1 MSPTPDRFTLSAAD
15 LQTSP
20 MRRLRSQ
27 TVRWLFMGA
36 AAVTVLVS
44 ALIIWTVAS
53 QAWTYISQVEFTK
66 LTDIGWFPRRGL
78 FDLSTLL
85 VNSLQIS
92 VIAMAV
98 AVPSGF
104 GAAIYLSEYA
114 HPKVRKVMKP
124 TLELLASVPS
134 VVLGVFAISF
144 ITPSILSNFFNEINF
159 FNKLAAG
166 IAVGLLVIPLIAS
179 IAEDALRAVPVA
191 LREASAGLGARK
203 VTTSIRVV
211 LPAAMS
217 GLMAATIV
225 GFSRAIGETMVVTIA
240 SGGGDTSLF
249 NMSILESGGTIT
261 SAMAALGLGHRPG
274 RRQRSGVP
282 EPLLPG
288 RPAVRHDP
296 GAQHGRRSDRPPAAE
311 QVLREQAL
319 TWQY

>member
-1 MSPTPDRFTLSAAD
+1 MTPDHLTAAD
-15 LQTSP
+15 LQTSLG
-20 MRRLRSQ
+20 RRIRSQ

-53 QAWTYISQVEFTK
+53 GAWTFISQVEFTR

-78 FDLSTLL
+78 FDLTTLL
-85 VNSLQIS
+85 VNSAQIS

-104 GAAIYLSEYA
+104 GAAFYLSEYA
-114 HPKVRKVMKP
+114 HPRVRRVMKP
-124 TLELLASVPS
+124 ALELLASVPS

-144 ITPSILSNFFNEINF
+144 ITPSILANFFSEINF

-179 IAEDALRAVPVA
+179 ISEDALRAVPQA
-191 LREASAGLGARK
+191 LREASAGLGARR

-249 NMSILESGGTIT
+249 NLSLFEPGGTFT
-261 SAMAALGLGHRPG
+261 SAMAALGLGTDQVAG
-274 RRQRSGVP
+274 STLAFQSLFFLGALLFAMTLMLNMAGDVIVRRLQNR
-282 EPLLPG
+282 
-288 RPAVRHDP
+288 
-296 GAQHGRRSDRPPAAE
+296 
-311 QVLREQAL
+311 
-319 TWQY
+319 Y

>member
-1 MSPTPDRFTLSAAD
+1 MTRDQLTAAD
-15 LQTSP
+15 LQTSL
-20 MRRLRSQ
+20 MRRVRSH

-36 AAVTVLVS
+36 ATVTVLVS

-53 QAWTYISQVEFTK
+53 GAWTFISQVELTK

-78 FDLSTLL
+78 FDLTTLL
-85 VNSLQIS
+85 VNSVQIS

-144 ITPSILSNFFNEINF
+144 ITPSILTNFFSDINF

-179 IAEDALRAVPVA
+179 IAEDALRAVPSA

-211 LPAAMS
+211 LPAALS
-217 GLMAATIV
+217 GLMAAIIV

-249 NMSILESGGTIT
+249 NLSLFESGGTLT
-261 SAMAALGLGHRPG
+261 SAMAALGLGTDQVAG
-274 RRQRSGVP
+274 STLAFQSLYFLGALLFAMTLVLNMVGDVIVRRLQNR
-282 EPLLPG
+282 
-288 RPAVRHDP
+288 
-296 GAQHGRRSDRPPAAE
+296 
-311 QVLREQAL
+311 
-319 TWQY
+319 Y

>member
-1 MSPTPDRFTLSAAD
+1 MTPDKLTAAD
-15 LQTSP
+15 LQTSLG
-20 MRRLRSQ
+20 RRIRSQ
-27 TVRWLFMGA
+27 TVRWLFLGA

-53 QAWTYISQVEFTK
+53 GAWTFISQVELTK

-78 FDLSTLL
+78 FDLTTLL
-85 VNSLQIS
+85 VNSAQIS

-104 GAAIYLSEYA
+104 GAAFYLSEYA
-114 HPKVRKVMKP
+114 HPKVRRVMKP

-144 ITPSILSNFFNEINF
+144 ITPSILTNFFDEINF

-179 IAEDALRAVPVA
+179 ISEDALRAVPQA
-191 LREASAGLGARK
+191 LREASAGLGARR

-217 GLMAATIV
+217 GLMAATVV

-249 NMSILESGGTIT
+249 NLSPLESGGTLT
-261 SAMAALGLGHRPG
+261 SAMAALGLGTDQVAG
-274 RRQRSGVP
+274 STLAFQSLYFLGALLFAMTLLLNMAGDVIVRRLQNR
-282 EPLLPG
+282 
-288 RPAVRHDP
+288 
-296 GAQHGRRSDRPPAAE
+296 
-311 QVLREQAL
+311 
-319 TWQY
+319 Y

>member
-1 MSPTPDRFTLSAAD
+1 MTPDHLTAAD
-15 LQTSP
+15 LQTSLG
-20 MRRLRSQ
+20 RRIRSQ

-53 QAWTYISQVEFTK
+53 GAWTFISQVEFTR

-78 FDLSTLL
+78 FDLTTLL
-85 VNSLQIS
+85 VNSAQIS

-104 GAAIYLSEYA
+104 GAAFYLSEYA
-114 HPKVRKVMKP
+114 HPRVRRVMKP

-144 ITPSILSNFFNEINF
+144 ITPSILTNFFSEINF

-179 IAEDALRAVPVA
+179 ISEDALRAVPQA
-191 LREASAGLGARK
+191 LREASAGLGARR

-249 NMSILESGGTIT
+249 NLSLFEPGGTLT
-261 SAMAALGLGHRPG
+261 SAMAALGLGTDQVAG
-274 RRQRSGVP
+274 NNLAFQSLYFLGALLFAMTLVLNMVGDVIVRRLQNR
-282 EPLLPG
+282 
-288 RPAVRHDP
+288 
-296 GAQHGRRSDRPPAAE
+296 
-311 QVLREQAL
+311 
-319 TWQY
+319 Y

>member
-1 MSPTPDRFTLSAAD
+1 MTPDHLTAAD
-15 LQTSP
+15 LQTSLG
-20 MRRLRSQ
+20 RRIRSQ

-53 QAWTYISQVEFTK
+53 GAWTFISQVEFTR

-78 FDLSTLL
+78 FDLTTLL
-85 VNSLQIS
+85 VNSAQIS

-104 GAAIYLSEYA
+104 GAAFYLSEYA
-114 HPKVRKVMKP
+114 HPRVRRVMKP
-124 TLELLASVPS
+124 ALELLASVPS

-144 ITPSILSNFFNEINF
+144 ITPSILTNFFSEINF

-179 IAEDALRAVPVA
+179 ISEDALRAVPQA
-191 LREASAGLGARK
+191 LREASAGLGARR

-249 NMSILESGGTIT
+249 NLSPLESGGTLT
-261 SAMAALGLGHRPG
+261 SAMAALGLGTDQVAG
-274 RRQRSGVP
+274 STLAFQSLYFLGALLFAMTLLLNMVGDVIVRRLQNR
-282 EPLLPG
+282 
-288 RPAVRHDP
+288 
-296 GAQHGRRSDRPPAAE
+296 
-311 QVLREQAL
+311 
-319 TWQY
+319 Y

>member
-1 MSPTPDRFTLSAAD
+1 MTPPMPQNTSDLSAAD
-15 LQTSP
+15 LRTSAS
-20 MRRLRSQ
+20 RRAWSAGA
-27 TVRWLFMGA
+27 RWAFALA
-36 AAVTVLVS
+36 ALVTVLVS

-53 QAWTYISQVEFTK
+53 GAWTFISQVAWGN
-66 LTDIGWFPRRGL
+66 LTEIGWFPRRGL

-85 VNSLQIS
+85 VNSVQIS
-92 VIAMAV
+92 VIAMLV

-144 ITPSILSNFFNEINF
+144 ITPSILTNFFDDINF

-191 LREASAGLGARK
+191 LREASSGLGARK

-217 GLMAATIV
+217 GLMAAIIV

-249 NMSILESGGTIT
+249 NLSLTESGGTIT
-261 SAMAALGLGHRPG
+261 SAMAALGLGTDQVAG
-274 RRQRSGVP
+274 NNLAFQSLYFLGALLFAITLVLNMAGDVIVRRLQNK
-282 EPLLPG
+282 
-288 RPAVRHDP
+288 
-296 GAQHGRRSDRPPAAE
+296 
-311 QVLREQAL
+311 
-319 TWQY
+319 Y

>member
-1 MSPTPDRFTLSAAD
+1 MNLRAAD

-20 MRRLRSQ
+20 GRRARSQ

-36 AAVTVLVS
+36 AAVTVLLS
-44 ALIIWTVAS
+44 AMIIWILATE
-53 QAWTYISQVEFTK
+53 AWTFISQVELTK

-78 FDLSTLL
+78 FDLTTLL
-85 VNSLQIS
+85 VNSAQIS
-92 VIAMAV
+92 LIATAV

-114 HPKVRKVMKP
+114 HPKVRKILKP

-144 ITPSILSNFFNEINF
+144 ITPTILSQFFDDINF

-179 IAEDALRAVPVA
+179 IAEDALRAVPTA

-203 VTTSIRVV
+203 TTTSVRVV

-217 GLMAATIV
+217 GLMAAAIV

-249 NMSILESGGTIT
+249 SSALTESGGTIT
-261 SAMAALGLGHRPG
+261 SAMAALGLGTDQVAG
-274 RRQRSGVP
+274 NNLAFQSLYFLGALLFVMTLVLNMLGDVVVRRLQNK
-282 EPLLPG
+282 
-288 RPAVRHDP
+288 
-296 GAQHGRRSDRPPAAE
+296 
-311 QVLREQAL
+311 
-319 TWQY
+319 Y

>member
-15 LQTSP
+15 FQTSP

-27 TVRWLFMGA
+27 TARWLFMGA

-44 ALIIWTVAS
+44 VLIIWTVAS

-144 ITPSILSNFFNEINF
+144 ITPSILSNFFNQINF

-203 VTTSIRVV
+203 VTTSVRVV

-261 SAMAALGLGHRPG
+261 SAMAALGLGTDQVAG
-274 RRQRSGVP
+274 NDLAFQSLYFLGALLFVITLVLNMAGDVIVRRLQNR
-282 EPLLPG
+282 
-288 RPAVRHDP
+288 
-296 GAQHGRRSDRPPAAE
+296 
-311 QVLREQAL
+311 
-319 TWQY
+319 Y

>member
-1 MSPTPDRFTLSAAD
+1 MSLTHNRPELTVAD
-15 LQTSP
+15 LQTSRS
-20 MRRLRSQ
+20 RRARSH

-53 QAWTYISQVEFTK
+53 EAWTFISQVELDK

-85 VNSLQIS
+85 VNTVQIS
-92 VIAMAV
+92 VIAMLV

-114 HPKVRKVMKP
+114 HPRVRKVMKP

-144 ITPSILSNFFNEINF
+144 ITPSILSNFFDEINY

-179 IAEDALRAVPVA
+179 IAEDALRAVPLA
-191 LREASAGLGARK
+191 LREASAGLGARR

-211 LPAAMS
+211 LPAALS

-249 NMSILESGGTIT
+249 NMSIRESGGTLT
-261 SAMAALGLGHRPG
+261 SAMAALGLGTDQVAG
-274 RRQRSGVP
+274 NNLAFQSLYFLGALLFAITLVLNMLGDVIVRRLQNR
-282 EPLLPG
+282 
-288 RPAVRHDP
+288 
-296 GAQHGRRSDRPPAAE
+296 
-311 QVLREQAL
+311 
-319 TWQY
+319 Y

>member
-1 MSPTPDRFTLSAAD
+1 MTPDHLTAAD
-15 LQTSP
+15 LQTSLG
-20 MRRLRSQ
+20 RRIRSQ

-53 QAWTYISQVEFTK
+53 GAWTFISQVEFTR

-78 FDLSTLL
+78 FDLTTLL
-85 VNSLQIS
+85 VNSAQIS

-104 GAAIYLSEYA
+104 GAAFYLSEYA
-114 HPKVRKVMKP
+114 HPRVRRVMKP
-124 TLELLASVPS
+124 ALELLASVPS

-144 ITPSILSNFFNEINF
+144 ITPSILTNFFSEINF

-179 IAEDALRAVPVA
+179 ISEDALRAVPQA
-191 LREASAGLGARK
+191 LREASAGLGARR

-240 SGGGDTSLF
+240 SGGGDTSLYNLSLF
-249 NMSILESGGTIT
+249 ESGGTLT
-261 SAMAALGLGHRPG
+261 SAMAALGLGTDQVAG
-274 RRQRSGVP
+274 NNLAFQSLFFLGALLFAMTLVLNMVGDVIVRRLQNR
-282 EPLLPG
+282 
-288 RPAVRHDP
+288 
-296 GAQHGRRSDRPPAAE
+296 
-311 QVLREQAL
+311 
-319 TWQY
+319 Y

>member
-1 MSPTPDRFTLSAAD
+1 MTPDHLTAAD
-15 LQTSP
+15 LQTSLG
-20 MRRLRSQ
+20 RRIRSR

-53 QAWTYISQVEFTK
+53 GAWTFISQVELTR

-78 FDLSTLL
+78 FDLTTLL
-85 VNSLQIS
+85 VNSAQIS

-104 GAAIYLSEYA
+104 GAAFYLSEYA
-114 HPKVRKVMKP
+114 HPRVRRVMKP

-144 ITPSILSNFFNEINF
+144 ITPSILTNFFSDINF

-179 IAEDALRAVPVA
+179 ISEDALRAVPQA
-191 LREASAGLGARK
+191 LREASAGLGARR

-249 NMSILESGGTIT
+249 NLSLYESGGTLT
-261 SAMAALGLGHRPG
+261 SAMAALGLGTDQVAG
-274 RRQRSGVP
+274 NNLAFQSLFFLGALLFAMTLVLNMVGDVIVRRLQNR
-282 EPLLPG
+282 
-288 RPAVRHDP
+288 
-296 GAQHGRRSDRPPAAE
+296 
-311 QVLREQAL
+311 
-319 TWQY
+319 Y

>member
-1 MSPTPDRFTLSAAD
+1 MTPDHLTAAD
-15 LQTSP
+15 LQTSLG
-20 MRRLRSQ
+20 RRIRSQ

-53 QAWTYISQVEFTK
+53 GAWTFISQVEFTR

-78 FDLSTLL
+78 FDLTTLL
-85 VNSLQIS
+85 VNSAQIS

-104 GAAIYLSEYA
+104 GAAFYLSEYA
-114 HPKVRKVMKP
+114 HPRVRRVMKP

-144 ITPSILSNFFNEINF
+144 ITPSILTNFFSEINF

-179 IAEDALRAVPVA
+179 ISEDALRAVPQA
-191 LREASAGLGARK
+191 LREASAGLGARR

-240 SGGGDTSLF
+240 SGGGDTSLYNLSLF
-249 NMSILESGGTIT
+249 EPGGTLT
-261 SAMAALGLGHRPG
+261 SAMAALGLGTDQVAG
-274 RRQRSGVP
+274 SNLAFQSLYFLGALLFAMTLVLNMVGDVIVRRLQNR
-282 EPLLPG
+282 
-288 RPAVRHDP
+288 
-296 GAQHGRRSDRPPAAE
+296 
-311 QVLREQAL
+311 
-319 TWQY
+319 Y

>member
-1 MSPTPDRFTLSAAD
+1 MTPPMPQDSSNLSVAD
-15 LQTSP
+15 LRTSAN
-20 MRRLRSQ
+20 RRAWSAGA
-27 TVRWLFMGA
+27 RWAFALA
-36 AAVTVLVS
+36 ALATVLVS

-53 QAWTYISQVEFTK
+53 GAWTFISQVAFDN
-66 LTDIGWFPRRGL
+66 LTEIGWFPRRGL

-85 VNSLQIS
+85 VNSAQIS
-92 VIAMAV
+92 IIAMLV

-144 ITPSILSNFFNEINF
+144 ITPSILTNFFDDINF

-191 LREASAGLGARK
+191 LREASSGLGARK

-217 GLMAATIV
+217 GLMAAIIV

-249 NMSILESGGTIT
+249 NLALTESGGTIT
-261 SAMAALGLGHRPG
+261 SAMAALGLGTDQVAG
-274 RRQRSGVP
+274 NNLAFQSLYFLGALLFAITLVLNMLGDVIVRRLQNK
-282 EPLLPG
+282 
-288 RPAVRHDP
+288 
-296 GAQHGRRSDRPPAAE
+296 
-311 QVLREQAL
+311 
-319 TWQY
+319 Y

>member
-1 MSPTPDRFTLSAAD
+1 MSPTPASTLSTVD
-15 LQTSP
+15 LRTSP
-20 MRRLRSQ
+20 GRRARSA
-27 TVRWLFMGA
+27 VARWMFLLA
-36 AAVTVLVS
+36 AAATVLVS

-53 QAWTYISQVEFTK
+53 EAWTFISQVVFDK

-85 VNSLQIS
+85 VNSAQIS

-104 GAAIYLSEYA
+104 GSAIYLSEYA
-114 HPKVRKVMKP
+114 HPRVRRVMKP

-144 ITPSILSNFFNEINF
+144 ITPSLLSQFWSEINF

-179 IAEDALRAVPVA
+179 IAEDALRAVPA
-191 LREASAGLGARK
+191 SLREASAGLGARRI
-203 VTTSIRVV
+203 TTSIRVV

-217 GLMAATIV
+217 GLMAAAIV

-249 NMSILESGGTIT
+249 NLSLFESGGTIT
-261 SAMAALGLGHRPG
+261 SAMASLGLGTDQVAG
-274 RRQRSGVP
+274 NDLAFQSLYFLGALLFVITLGLNMIGDQIVRR
-282 EPLLPG
+282 
-288 RPAVRHDP
+288 
-296 GAQHGRRSDRPPAAE
+296 
-311 QVLREQAL
+311 LREK
-319 TWQY
+319 Y

>member
-1 MSPTPDRFTLSAAD
+1 MSSTPDRSTLTAAD

-20 MRRLRSQ
+20 MRRVRSQ

-144 ITPSILSNFFNEINF
+144 ITPSVLSNFYSEINF

-203 VTTSIRVV
+203 VTTSVRVV

-261 SAMAALGLGHRPG
+261 SAMAALGLGTDQVAG
-274 RRQRSGVP
+274 NDLAFQSLYFLGALLFVMTLVLNMAGDVIVRRLQNR
-282 EPLLPG
+282 
-288 RPAVRHDP
+288 
-296 GAQHGRRSDRPPAAE
+296 
-311 QVLREQAL
+311 
-319 TWQY
+319 Y

>member
-1 MSPTPDRFTLSAAD
+1 MPQDTSDLSVAD
-15 LQTSP
+15 LRTSAS
-20 MRRLRSQ
+20 RRAWSAGA
-27 TVRWLFMGA
+27 RWAFALA
-36 AAVTVLVS
+36 ALATVLVS

-53 QAWTYISQVEFTK
+53 GAWTFISQVAWGN
-66 LTDIGWFPRRGL
+66 LTEIGWFPRRGL

-85 VNSLQIS
+85 VNSAQIS
-92 VIAMAV
+92 IIAMLV

-144 ITPSILSNFFNEINF
+144 ITPSILTNFFDDINF

-191 LREASAGLGARK
+191 LREASSGLGARK

-217 GLMAATIV
+217 GLMAAIIV

-249 NMSILESGGTIT
+249 NLALTESGGTIT
-261 SAMAALGLGHRPG
+261 SAMAALGLGTDQVAG
-274 RRQRSGVP
+274 NNLAFQSLYFLGALLFAITLVLNMLGDVIVRRLQNK
-282 EPLLPG
+282 
-288 RPAVRHDP
+288 
-296 GAQHGRRSDRPPAAE
+296 
-311 QVLREQAL
+311 
-319 TWQY
+319 Y

>member
-1 MSPTPDRFTLSAAD
+1 M
-15 LQTSP
+15 
-20 MRRLRSQ
+20 
-27 TVRWLFMGA
+27 V
-36 AAVTVLVS
+36 
-44 ALIIWTVAS
+44 
-53 QAWTYISQVEFTK
+53 
-66 LTDIGWFPRRGL
+66 PRRGL

-92 VIAMAV
+92 VIAMSV

-114 HPKVRKVMKP
+114 HPRVRKVMKP

-144 ITPSILSNFFNEINF
+144 ITPSILSNFFDEINY

-179 IAEDALRAVPVA
+179 ITEDALRAVPLA

-211 LPAAMS
+211 LPAALS
-217 GLMAATIV
+217 GLMAASIV

-249 NMSILESGGTIT
+249 NLSILESGGTIT
-261 SAMAALGLGHRPG
+261 SAMAALGLGTDQVAG
-274 RRQRSGVP
+274 NNLAFQSLYFLGALLFVMTLLLNMVGDVVVRRLQNR
-282 EPLLPG
+282 
-288 RPAVRHDP
+288 
-296 GAQHGRRSDRPPAAE
+296 
-311 QVLREQAL
+311 
-319 TWQY
+319 Y

>member
-1 MSPTPDRFTLSAAD
+1 MTPDHLTAAD
-15 LQTSP
+15 LQTSLG
-20 MRRLRSQ
+20 RRIRSQ

-53 QAWTYISQVEFTK
+53 GAWTFISQVEFTR

-78 FDLSTLL
+78 FDLTTLL
-85 VNSLQIS
+85 VNSAQIS

-104 GAAIYLSEYA
+104 GAAFYLSEYA
-114 HPKVRKVMKP
+114 HPRVRRVMKP

-144 ITPSILSNFFNEINF
+144 ITPSILTNFFSEINF

-179 IAEDALRAVPVA
+179 ISEDALRAVPQA
-191 LREASAGLGARK
+191 LREASAGLGARR

-240 SGGGDTSLF
+240 SGGGDTSLYNLSLF
-249 NMSILESGGTIT
+249 ESGGTLT
-261 SAMAALGLGHRPG
+261 SAMAALGLGTDQVAG
-274 RRQRSGVP
+274 NNLAFQSLFFLGALLFAMTLVLNMVGNVIVRRLQNR
-282 EPLLPG
+282 
-288 RPAVRHDP
+288 
-296 GAQHGRRSDRPPAAE
+296 
-311 QVLREQAL
+311 
-319 TWQY
+319 Y